1 MARFL
6 RRVTG
11 MVQDARER
19 GFWSTVDALKYGRL
33 GSAEYLVGVDEVGNR
48 YYENPNAIIGRE
60 RWVEYYGIEKKTGT
74 DALKIP
80 AEWHMWV
87 HRMVDEP
94 PSRRPVEHPKY
105 QGEIEGNL
113 SGTKDAYYSQYY
125 VKSKDF
131 VGRAGS
137 KIEPWNPSQKRK
149 PLLGPEKDVL
159 DLK

>member
-1 MARFL
+1 
-6 RRVTG
+6 

-80 AEWHMWV
+80 AEW
-87 HRMVDEP
+87 
-94 PSRRPVEHPKY
+94 
-105 QGEIEGNL
+105 
-113 SGTKDAYYSQYY
+113 
-125 VKSKDF
+125 
-131 VGRAGS
+131 
-137 KIEPWNPSQKRK
+137 
-149 PLLGPEKDVL
+149 
-159 DLK
+159 